1 MKKRIRALSLLLAA
15 AMTAG
20 LLTVPAAA
28 AGSKTTIKQVEAGQ
42 KFSLAVT
49 SNGDLYAWGKN
60 SGGQGGG
67 FNVGR
72 LFGSEST
79 VTSPVKIMSGVK
91 SVAAGS
97 TENQPV
103 MTVSKSDAYGSII
116 YGATPGN
123 VLLIIKENGDLYTW
137 GDNTCYQ
144 LGKGYY
150 EASQD
155 FYEPYFV
162 MSHVVDAA
170 TNDHACAAVT
180 ESGDLYFWGHNITWG
195 HGNDI
200 TELYESPTKILTG
213 VKSVEMGSCNV
224 VALKND
230 GSVWMM
236 GSTYR
241 GAMAV
246 ENNTAQGT
254 LVNLMTKIMDGCI
267 DIAAGAYFTMA
278 LKADGTLYG
287 WGNNDYGVLNIHWN
301 LTNCVTTPT
310 VIATGVRSVE
320 AGNHNAYFI
329 KSDNS
334 LWVTGDGQKGQRGQ
348 GNEMSYFDTVSNTT
362 KRYHYYPE
370 QVDTDVRSVSAGT
383 SHMLYLK
390 NDGTMWGCGFDD
402 EYQMGR
408 GDVWGEELPTY
419 GHSAYC
425 WRPVQCGLSYGA
437 YAGRFGSGFRDVASN
452 AYYYDPVQWAVDRG
466 VTNGTSDTSFSPDQT
481 CTRAQIITFLYR
493 AAGEP
498 KAEYLHP
505 IWDVTADQYYF
516 NAVMWAAENGII
528 PSMGNF
534 EPNAP
539 CTRAMAME
547 FMWGYA
553 DHCEVESRVSFT
565 DVPADASYAGAV
577 KWAVYMGIT
586 TGTTNTTFSPE
597 QICTRGQI
605 VTFLY
610 RLFG

>member
-1 MKKRIRALSLLLAA
+1 MKKRIRVLSLLLAV

-20 LLTVPAAA
+20 LLTVSAAA

-116 YGATPGN
+116 YGAKPGN

-155 FYEPYFV
+155 SYEPYFV

-195 HGNDI
+195 QGNDI

-213 VKSVEMGSCNV
+213 VKSVEMGSGNV

-466 VTNGTSDTSFSPDQT
+466 GHQRHLRHLLLPGSD
-481 CTRAQIITFLYR
+481 
-493 AAGEP
+493 
-498 KAEYLHP
+498 LHP
-505 IWDVTADQYYF
+505 GPDHHLPVPGRRRAEGGVSPPDLGRHRRSVLFQCGDV
-516 NAVMWAAENGII
+516 GGGKRHH
-528 PSMGNF
+528 PL
-534 EPNAP
+534 
-539 CTRAMAME
+539 
-547 FMWGYA
+547 
-553 DHCEVESRVSFT
+553 H
-565 DVPADASYAGAV
+565 
-577 KWAVYMGIT
+577 
-586 TGTTNTTFSPE
+586 
-597 QICTRGQI
+597 GQ
-605 VTFLY
+605 L
-610 RLFG
+610 